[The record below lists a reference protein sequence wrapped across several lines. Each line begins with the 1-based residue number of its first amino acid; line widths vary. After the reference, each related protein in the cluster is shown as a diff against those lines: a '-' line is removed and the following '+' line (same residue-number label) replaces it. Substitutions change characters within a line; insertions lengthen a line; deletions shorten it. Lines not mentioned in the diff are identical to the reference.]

1 MPTLEL
7 GKKSYGREIDYEARA
22 KRQERAKKREKH
34 AIEQQEREAAEKHR
48 KLSESS
54 LPVAQIDF
62 NQPSSSTEEEQ
73 TGNEDAFSGD
83 LTVCDEGNESDEIRT
98 KIMRDAECQADTE
111 LKDRN
116 AKPPN

>member
-7 GKKSYGREIDYEARA
+7 RKKSYGHEIDYEARA
-22 KRQERAKKREKH
+22 EKQGRLKKREKY
-34 AIEQQEREAAEKHR
+34 AIEQQECEVAEKCW

-62 NQPSSSTEEEQ
+62 NQPSTSTEEEK
-73 TGNEDAFSGD
+73 TSNKGKEDAFTDD
-83 LTVCDEGNESDEIRT
+83 LMACDEGSESDEIIT

-111 LKDRN
+111 
-116 AKPPN
+116 